1 LEQQISARLATIL
14 AFVTSGQQHSGKING
29 IGSRF
34 ALDQRETNKQLNEL
48 TPCDSLVYAFYGVQ
62 VGSSNQ
68 AKIQHYVPRF
78 ILKNFGTGKK
88 CQVYVF
94 DKHQE
99 KVFTTNIR
107 NAATEQGFYELNVEG
122 VIYSIEP
129 SLGNIET
136 EASKILRTIVI
147 TKALARLSNENK
159 WKLSEFVAVQLARVN
174 RIRQSI
180 SEMNRLLEEKLRH
193 LGADPTQ
200 VKGFDH
206 LSDEDIKAVS
216 LDILVHYHNYVPHI
230 FEKTWVLFETSKS
243 NPFYTSDN
251 PVTLQNMYDFSPR
264 SNLGLAVKGIE
275 IYLPISSALT
285 LGMFCPSYKDNL
297 HAIYQNNALLRSR
310 GIPEIVPPKGTKAQ
324 IDELMK
330 GIETGAVVST
340 VKENVVN
347 LNSLQIAY
355 SSRFIYA
362 STDDFDLVRDMIK
375 EDPRLKKGMHL
386 KVS

>member
-1 LEQQISARLATIL
+1 M
-14 AFVTSGQQHSGKING
+14 
-29 IGSRF
+29 
-34 ALDQRETNKQLNEL
+34 TNRDK
-48 TPCDSLVYAFYGVQ
+48 
-62 VGSSNQ
+62 

-78 ILKNFGTGKK
+78 ILRNFGIGKIF
-88 CQVYVF
+88 QVYVF
-94 DKHQE
+94 DKQQE

-107 NAATEQGFYELNVEG
+107 NTAAEQGFYDLNVDG
-122 VIYSIEP
+122 VIYTIEP

-136 EASKILRTIVI
+136 EASKILQTIVI
-147 TKALARLSNENK
+147 MQSLAGLSNENK

-180 SEMNRLLEEKLRH
+180 SEMNRLLEEKLRD

-206 LSDEDIKAVS
+206 FSDEDIKAIS
-216 LDILVHYHNYVPHI
+216 LDVLVHYHNYVPYI

-264 SNLGLAVKGIE
+264 GNLGLAVKGIE
-275 IYLPISSALT
+275 IYLPISSTLT
-285 LGMFCPSYKDNL
+285 LGMLCPSYKANL
-297 HAIYQNNALLRSR
+297 HAIYQSNAFLRSL
-310 GIPEIVPPKGTKAQ
+310 GIPEVLPPKGTKDC
-324 IDELMK
+324 IDEFMK

-375 EDPRLKKGMHL
+375 EDPRLKEGMIF
-386 KVS
+386 KTS